1 MKIESKKLPHFELSW
16 LGYLG
21 FIGLLG
27 FCWEPLRPFRL
38 ATLFALF
45 FLVPYRKNFLFFFQ
59 VVMYAFGQIA
69 AWCRLGGRLA
79 RPGRWNQQAHY
90 TLPFEGF
97 WTVAAGGIDK
107 ENSHS
112 WNIFNQRY
120 AYDLF
125 ITDKDG
131 KTHSSDGKALE
142 DYYCFGQAILAPAGG
157 LVVKA
162 KDGIRDNP
170 ELGAIDIKAKIFHG
184 NFVVIR
190 HAQGEYSHLAHLKK
204 GSLAV
209 KEGDEVRCGQ
219 VIGLCGNSGHSL
231 EPHLHFHLQ
240 DRANFYLAIGLPV
253 EFSDFLRKEPGNV
266 QYVKKGYISKGQM
279 VKRSP

>member
-1 MKIESKKLPHFELSW
+1 MEIKSKRLPHFDLSW

-21 FIGLLG
+21 FLGLLG

-38 ATLFALF
+38 FTLLCLF

-59 VVMYAFGQIA
+59 VVMYAFCQIA
-69 AWCRLGGRLA
+69 AWCRRGGRLP
-79 RPGRWNQQAHY
+79 RPGGWSQKTSF

-112 WNIFNQRY
+112 WNIFNQRF
-120 AYDLF
+120 AYDFF

-131 KTHSSDGKALE
+131 KTYRGDGKALE
-142 DYYCFGQAILAPAGG
+142 DYYSFGQPILAPADG

-162 KDGIRDNP
+162 KDDIRDNT
-170 ELGAIDIKAKIFHG
+170 ELGSIDIKARIFHG

-190 HAQGEYSHLAHLKK
+190 HAQGEYSHLAHFKK
-204 GSLAV
+204 GSLTV
-209 KEGDEVRCGQ
+209 KEGDKVRGGQ
-219 VIGLCGNSGHSL
+219 VIGFCGNSGHSL

-240 DRANFYLAIGLPV
+240 DRANFYLAVGLPV
-253 EFSDFLRKEPGNV
+253 EFSDFILKKQGQD
-266 QYVKKGYISKGQM
+266 QYVKRGYISKGQV
-279 VKRSP
+279 VKRAL